1 MNSYRKVYAAYVY
14 VDNQQY
20 YRVMLLEAE
29 KSGCAHPL
37 GETGSSISLHT
48 LIKHHIFIRVYAQV
62 CSHEAPGFLK
72 LEDAVI
78 THHVPRCDGCCVVDG
93 CAIDNRFVIHG
104 CRTIDVDVLD
114 DAALIWNGAIF

>member
-62 CSHEAPGFLK
+62 CSHEASGLLK
-72 LEDAVI
+72 LDDAVI

-93 CAIDNRFVIHG
+93 CVIDKRFAIHG
-104 CRTIDVDVLD
+104 CRTIDVDILD
-114 DAALIWNGAIF
+114 DAALIWNGAVF